1 MSTVVTFGE
10 IMLRLSPP
18 EFLRFSQASHF
29 DIEFGGGE
37 SNVAVSLAKFGLDT
51 EFITRLP
58 NNDLGECAKME
69 LRKHGVGVSKIVY
82 GGERLGIYFLETG
95 AISRGSKVVYDRAY
109 SSMATIQPG
118 MIDWEKALENVTWFH
133 WTGITPAISQ
143 SAADTCLE
151 ALKVA
156 SSKGIAISTDFN
168 YRAKLWNY
176 CDEKQRQKIMTE
188 LSSYCDI
195 ILCNQ
200 EDAAVFFG
208 IHPQKS
214 ISTSTRE
221 TDILNVI
228 EQLFQKFPRAK
239 KIATTLRTSI
249 SAAHNTWSAMLSDGT
264 TIYKTKTYELN
275 PIVDRVGGGDSFMA
289 GLIYGLKSYA
299 GNDQKALDFA
309 VAASCLKHSI
319 KGDVNLVSVDEVTKL
334 MEGDA
339 SGKVAR

>member
-1 MSTVVTFGE
+1 MSPVVTFGE

-37 SNVAVSLAKFGLDT
+37 SNVAVSLANFGMEVD
-51 EFITRLP
+51 FITRLP
-58 NNDLGECAKME
+58 KNDIGDCAKME
-69 LRKHGVGVSKIVY
+69 LRKYGVGVDKIVY

-109 SSMATIQPG
+109 SSMASIQPG
-118 MIDWEKALENVTWFH
+118 MIDWEKALKGVSWFH

-156 SSKGIAISTDFN
+156 SAKGIIISTDFN

-176 CDEKQRQKIMTE
+176 CDENHRKNIMTT

-208 IHPQKS
+208 IHPENS
-214 ISTSTRE
+214 SSTSTRE
-221 TDILNVI
+221 SDILNVI
-228 EQLFQKFPRAK
+228 EQLFQKFPHAK

-249 SAAHNTWSAMLSDGT
+249 SAAYNTWSAMLSDGKS
-264 TIYKTKTYELN
+264 IYKTKTYELN
-275 PIVDRVGGGDSFMA
+275 PIVDRVCGGDSFMA
-289 GLIYGLKSYA
+289 GLIYGLKTYA
-299 GNDQKALDFA
+299 DDDQKALDFA
-309 VAASCLKHSI
+309 VAASTLKHSI
-319 KGDVNLVSVDEVTKL
+319 KGDVNLVSVEEVTKL